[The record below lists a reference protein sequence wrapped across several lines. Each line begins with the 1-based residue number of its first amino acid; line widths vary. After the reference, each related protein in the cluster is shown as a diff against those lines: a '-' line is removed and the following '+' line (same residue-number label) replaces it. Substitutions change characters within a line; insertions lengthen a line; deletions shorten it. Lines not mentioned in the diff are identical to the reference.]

1 MMNPIITVRFCL
13 HLIMT
18 SNFLAFAWIKTIP
31 TGCHYGNGGSS
42 CCSSSNQC
50 LEGEGD
56 CDDSND
62 CIGNLQCGHNNCDKR
77 LGFNSHSDCCYGPKC
92 K

>member
-1 MMNPIITVRFCL
+1 MYYL
-13 HLIMT
+13 HC
-18 SNFLAFAWIKTIP
+18 SFLVIEPGIHRSWIKIIP

-42 CCSSSNQC
+42 CCSSSNKC

-56 CDDSND
+56 CDDNND
-62 CIGNLQCGHNNCDKR
+62 CIENLQCGHNNCDKG
-77 LGFNSHSDCCYGPKC
+77 LGFDSDSDCCYDPKR

>member
-62 CIGNLQCGHNNCDKR
+62 CIGNLQCGHNNCDKG
-77 LGFNSHSDCCYGPKC
+77 LGFNSDSDCCYDPGRK
-92 K
+92 